1 MLRRFSL
8 DFAIFS
14 IAFDAMLIALS
25 LWTAKTLRPW
35 LSQVP
40 YVKFIPE
47 PAYLPAV
54 LYGVFP
60 ILWVAILFFSSVY
73 DYRRNLRLWR
83 EATSILIGSIV
94 AISALAGVLYLT
106 YRDVSRALFIT
117 FVCLALALLLG
128 WRMVYRLLHRFGILK
143 GAQPRNILIVGTG
156 VLANE
161 LHAQISAYHNL
172 GLRVVGFLVDENAPE
187 GLPGECLG
195 QITDARQIILE
206 KKIDDVVIALSPQQ
220 YGLIFRLV
228 KEATTLPVKVWV
240 IPDYFNLALFK
251 MDFEEL
257 AGIPMLDLRA
267 PALTHFQRLVKRSFD
282 LLITLFSMPIAL
294 PLMGIIAL
302 ILKFDRSGPV
312 LFRQARVGENGKLF
326 QILKFRTMIASAEHH
341 PVSTATPKN
350 PSRMQHKSIADP
362 RVTKLGRFLRRTS
375 LDELPQ
381 LFNVLKGE
389 MSLVG
394 PRPELPE
401 LVKNYEPWQYK
412 RFSVPPGMTGWW
424 QVHGRSDRPLHLNTQ
439 DDLYYIENYSILLDI
454 LILIYTI
461 GALITGKGAY

>member
-14 IAFDAMLIALS
+14 IAFDAFLIALA
-25 LWTAKTLRPW
+25 LWTSTTLRPW
-35 LSQVP
+35 LSRFP
-40 YVKFIPE
+40 YIKFIPE

-83 EATSILIGSIV
+83 ETSSILIGSIF

-128 WRMVYRLLHRFGILK
+128 WRMLYRLLHRFGILK

-156 VLANE
+156 ALANE
-161 LHAQISAYHNL
+161 LHAQISAYHKL
-172 GLRVVGFLVDENAPE
+172 GLRVVGFLDDESAPGE
-187 GLPGECLG
+187 LPGERLG
-195 QITDARQIILE
+195 PIASARQIILE
-206 KKIDDVVIALSPQQ
+206 KKVDDVVIALSPQQ
-220 YGLIFRLV
+220 YELVFRLV
-228 KEATTLPVKVWV
+228 KEVTTLPVKVWV

-251 MDFEEL
+251 IDFEEL

-282 LLITLFSMPIAL
+282 LTVTLLSMPVAL
-294 PLMGIIAL
+294 PLMGLIAL
-302 ILKFDRSGPV
+302 ILKFDRSGAV
-312 LFRQARVGENGKLF
+312 LFRQARVGENGRTF
-326 QILKFRTMIASAEHH
+326 NIIKFRTM
-341 PVSTATPKN
+341 TAN
-350 PSRMQHKSIADP
+350 PDQLPIPDGAPETTQPYQIKSSADP
-362 RVTKLGRFLRRTS
+362 RVTRIGRFLRRTS

-461 GALITGKGAY
+461 GAVISGKGAY